1 MMSARW
7 TDRVFD
13 DYFAPAGVLK
23 KWIARVRRLI
33 TDNNYWQTGRDLWE
47 SKRGI
52 ITKPIEN
59 LQPRERKWQLD
70 LPVVCGVFCQSDGR
84 RH

>member
-47 SKRGI
+47 SKSGI
-52 ITKPIEN
+52 ITNPIEN
-59 LQPRERKWQLD
+59 NILYEDRERRMYFMP
-70 LPVVCGVFCQSDGR
+70 PVICGDFCRG
-84 RH
+84 